1 MESGI
6 NVMEERQIKIPQ
18 VLLLGNGL
26 NKAYQGASWNELIE
40 SIWVNKRI
48 TSNAICDAPFPL
60 QAVIATDDSI
70 DEKLKEK
77 PDSFYGVK
85 SIDEI
90 RAPIE
95 QLLGIGFDHILTTN
109 YSYEIERVACPLVD
123 RDGRY
128 CKKLTAHTGACK
140 NAETRYLLHTYN
152 QLPYGDFINKVW
164 HIHGEMRKPQS
175 VVLGHYYYGKLLGK
189 YMAEL
194 DKRGNQQKIRQEKY
208 LPPIMDSWI
217 DAFIMGDVYVL
228 GFGYDF
234 SEMDMWWLLNRKKRE
249 NARHGKVVFYEPS
262 FGKELKLSMLD
273 TYGVQT
279 EDLGFRAQGPNYKA
293 FYAAAIDDIR
303 KCVKQAQEEIYHG

>member
-1 MESGI
+1 
-6 NVMEERQIKIPQ
+6 MEERQIKIPQ

-90 RAPIE
+90 RAPID

-293 FYAAAIDDIR
+293 FYEAAIDDIR
-303 KCVKQAQEEIYHG
+303 KCIKQAQEEIYHG